1 MTTSGLVVLKSSLN
15 RLELNISDKPESK
28 SQVQAQSRID
38 SQQVGHDGYVGHA
51 GHDGYEGHAVHDGH
65 NGHDGHAEHVGHA
78 GHARHA
84 RHIVKV
90 QVQVPILIDWV
101 WLFITGISHSVKS

>member
-65 NGHDGHAEHVGHA
+65 AEHVGHA
-78 GHARHA
+78 GHAQ
-84 RHIVKV
+84 HIVKV
-90 QVQVPILIDWV
+90 QVQVPIL
-101 WLFITGISHSVKS
+101 TGFGFLLQG